1 MHLYI
6 NEQKY
11 DAKTLYYSSYYSR
24 MKALNFRDLLIM
36 LHEKYGVSSFQ
47 VNDVGL
53 KLKEMAAMLINAHL
67 VGVSNVR

>member
-1 MHLYI
+1 M
-6 NEQKY
+6 
-11 DAKTLYYSSYYSR
+11 
-24 MKALNFRDLLIM
+24 NFRDLLIM
-36 LHEKYGVSSFQ
+36 LHEKYGMSSFQ